1 MSIRIGQVPVH
12 NVSTVR
18 LVEQIIPSTSHEGGQ
33 FVTVSVIVEDED
45 GTRENIATLY
55 GGNGSKIDILV

>member
-12 NVSTVR
+12 NVSKVR
-18 LVEQIIPSTSHEGGQ
+18 LVEEIIPSSSHEGGQ
-33 FVTVSVIVEDED
+33 FVTVSVVVEDGD
-45 GTRENIATLY
+45 GEKQVLATLY

>member
-12 NVSTVR
+12 NVSKVR
-18 LVEQIIPSTSHEGGQ
+18 LVEEIIPSSSHEGGQ
-33 FVTVSVIVEDED
+33 FVTVSGIVEDED

>member
-12 NVSTVR
+12 NVSKVR

-33 FVTVSVIVEDED
+33 FVTVSIIVQNSEGEKQS
-45 GTRENIATLY
+45 IATLY
-55 GGNGSKIDILV
+55 PGGDNKIDILV

>member
-33 FVTVSVIVEDED
+33 FVTVSVIVD
-45 GTRENIATLY
+45 GR
-55 GGNGSKIDILV
+55 GGRKGSDCYLVWW

>member
-12 NVSTVR
+12 NVSKVR
-18 LVEQIIPSTSHEGGQ
+18 LVEEIIPSSSHEGGQ

>member
-33 FVTVSVIVEDED
+33 FVTVSVEVMDED
-45 GTRENIATLY
+45 GEREVIATLY
-55 GGNGSKIDILV
+55 GGSKIDILV